1 MIHIGPYN
9 CVHYLLNMND
19 IYVLSIYFIVTE
31 VFLVFILTYYKHRYA
46 IKKGYHTQIPHN
58 KCDILRFHN

>member
-19 IYVLSIYFIVTE
+19 IYVLSIYFIVTD
-31 VFLVFILTYYKHRYA
+31 FLLVFILTYYKHRYP
-46 IKKGYHTQIPHN
+46 IKKGYYT
-58 KCDILRFHN
+58 